1 MRSLSFTL
9 LQELKNAEARR
20 NMTIE
25 ERVSLLETQVSDI
38 QEDVTGLE
46 QESADQETRIVV
58 AEENIE
64 GEFFIRHH

>member
-25 ERVSLLETQVSDI
+25 ERVSLLETQVNDI

-46 QESADQETRIVV
+46 QETADQETRIVA

-64 GEFFIRHH
+64 SEFFIRHH

>member
-1 MRSLSFTL
+1 M
-9 LQELKNAEARR
+9 KNAEARR

-25 ERVSLLETQVSDI
+25 ERVSLLESQVSDI

-46 QESADQETRIVV
+46 QETADQETRIVV